1 VVGANKPGA
10 HQAILVRYAS
20 RDSIGSRALPGACYS
35 PMARSPT
42 LAKIVEADP
51 PKLLVLKWRNEFKP
65 EFKSKAF
72 RAVRSRSNRLAAL

>member
-1 VVGANKPGA
+1 
-10 HQAILVRYAS
+10 
-20 RDSIGSRALPGACYS
+20 
-35 PMARSPT
+35 MARSPT